1 MRGSC
6 GVVFFSHNSQEITK
20 NPIHDAGLVLG
31 YFPGHS
37 SFFGQLHYQ
46 INRLNNHA
54 VELINMFN
62 LLNILL
68 HMCINRAI
76 QVFKEDLKERKLQLV
91 PEITGGKTELF
102 EYQGHI
108 ILSTR

>member
-1 MRGSC
+1 
-6 GVVFFSHNSQEITK
+6 
-20 NPIHDAGLVLG
+20 
-31 YFPGHS
+31 
-37 SFFGQLHYQ
+37 
-46 INRLNNHA
+46 
-54 VELINMFN
+54 
-62 LLNILL
+62 
-68 HMCINRAI
+68 MCINRAI